1 MLASWTP
8 VKWPRGERRLLNDS
22 PTAFAPFPIAME
34 DLKAK
39 QRAMMLVVIHQ
50 TASTIGQPRDI
61 EQRVR
66 QRIQLTVA
74 QFSGFTLPA

>member
-1 MLASWTP
+1 
-8 VKWPRGERRLLNDS
+8 
-22 PTAFAPFPIAME
+22 ME

-61 EQRVR
+61 EQRAR

-74 QFSGFTLPA
+74 QFSGFTLTACQRISTRR

>member
-1 MLASWTP
+1 MIPHSVRT
-8 VKWPRGERRLLNDS
+8 
-22 PTAFAPFPIAME
+22 FPHRDGSRSE
-34 DLKAK
+34 
-39 QRAMMLVVIHQ
+39 QRAVMLVVIHQ

-74 QFSGFTLPA
+74 QFSGFTLPPIHLPRISTRR